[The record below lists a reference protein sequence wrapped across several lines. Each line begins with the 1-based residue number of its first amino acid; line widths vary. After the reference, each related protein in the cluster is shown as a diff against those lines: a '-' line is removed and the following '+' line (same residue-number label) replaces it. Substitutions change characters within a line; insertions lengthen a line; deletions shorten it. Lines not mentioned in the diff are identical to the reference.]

1 MISSLPGLNSSK
13 LDSVME
19 SLQRQRMME
28 QQAQLHQA
36 MQVLQ
41 NGKAR
46 CSPDQTA
53 QERLSHDRLVKKSWR
68 PGPYG
73 LNGP

>member
-46 CSPDQTA
+46 CSPDQAA
-53 QERLSHDRLVKKSWR
+53 QERLSLSHGPLV
-68 PGPYG
+68 GI
-73 LNGP
+73 

>member
-1 MISSLPGLNSSK
+1 MNFKYNFQAQGTTSMISSLPGINASK

-36 MQVLQ
+36 MQALQ
-41 NGKAR
+41 NGQQKSR
-46 CSPDQTA
+46 QSPDQT
-53 QERLSHDRLVKKSWR
+53 QERLSHDR
-68 PGPYG
+68 
-73 LNGP
+73 

>member
-41 NGKAR
+41 NGQKAR
-46 CSPDQTA
+46 QSPDGTA
-53 QERLSHDRLVKKSWR
+53 QERLSHDRYLI
-68 PGPYG
+68 
-73 LNGP
+73 